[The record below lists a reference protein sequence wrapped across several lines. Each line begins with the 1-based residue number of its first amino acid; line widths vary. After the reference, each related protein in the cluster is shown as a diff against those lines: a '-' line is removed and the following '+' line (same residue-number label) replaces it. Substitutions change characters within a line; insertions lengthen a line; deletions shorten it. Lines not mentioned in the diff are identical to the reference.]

1 MSQVL
6 LGLLWAHRA
15 WRMSAT
21 VQSART
27 AIWRPAADLS
37 WAGAPPM
44 SRTTLARSFLGA
56 RRARWWRCRRK
67 AWTCAQVSSAT
78 AGWAA
83 FKSGSVEELAAAGH
97 KLVATRP
104 GADEVDRGAD
114 ELADSLDVVAAP
126 LRQVVP
132 ALRGSDLGLPAG
144 HLFVDRGAVLVAGD
158 VSDWM
163 ALARPTNPVTR

>member
-1 MSQVL
+1 MSRVL
-6 LGLLWAHRA
+6 RRLLATNSALRP
-15 WRMSAT
+15 SAT
-21 VQSART
+21 EQWART
-27 AIWRPAADLS
+27 AIWSGAADIS
-37 WAGAPPM
+37 WAWAPPM

-126 LRQVVP
+126 LRQVVA
-132 ALRGSDLGLPAG
+132 ALRGDGLG
-144 HLFVDRGAVLVAGD
+144 R
-158 VSDWM
+158 
-163 ALARPTNPVTR
+163 